1 MVSALKHRFQGVE
14 SHEVL
19 LAASRLVDPR
29 EWLAEHGELASYGSD
44 HISKVTEHFA
54 DVLDRN
60 GRDREKAKRIEWPSA
75 KVIIKSMPQSLQ
87 QNAWQDFFVDDDQRK
102 KFSYLLLI
110 VDLILIMPLSTAAV
124 ERGFSAMKQIKT
136 DWRSNLSVNTLTKL
150 LFIILEGPDM
160 ELFNSMPVVDRWLIG
175 RDRRSLK

>member
-1 MVSALKHRFQGVE
+1 MAQCKGHHQVNATEPSTKC
-14 SHEVL
+14 
-19 LAASRLVDPR
+19 LAGL
-29 EWLAEHGELASYGSD
+29 
-44 HISKVTEHFA
+44 
-54 DVLDRN
+54 
-60 GRDREKAKRIEWPSA
+60 
-75 KVIIKSMPQSLQ
+75 
-87 QNAWQDFFVDDDQRK
+87 FVDDDQRK

-160 ELFNSMPVVDRWLIG
+160 ELFNSMSVVDRWLIG